1 VVRELASS
9 PQNSNCHLQRLV
21 PKIKAL
27 PGQTLA
33 AMGVMALSHHELSVE
48 IAVIPFSLSLP
59 PNDSAACPATFEM
72 EHFHR

>member
-1 VVRELASS
+1 VAGDLTPS
-9 PQNSNCHLQRLV
+9 PQNSNCHLQGLA

-33 AMGVMALSHHELSVE
+33 VTGIMALSQHELSAE
-48 IAVIPFSLSLP
+48 NAVIPFSLNLLP
-59 PNDSAACPATFEM
+59 NESAACPATFEM

>member
-1 VVRELASS
+1 VLAPS
-9 PQNSNCHLQRLV
+9 PQNSNCHLQRLA

-33 AMGVMALSHHELSVE
+33 IRGVMALSHHELSVE
-48 IAVIPFSLSLP
+48 NAVIPFSLNLS